1 MSVGCD
7 QVVDMSVGYHR
18 RLPCNCLCDGRNGKI
33 EYNSKKEQSLGCHGF
48 LWNQDDTA
56 PLSVMN
62 RLRKNDI
69 AFFDRV
75 RVGSNGETNS
85 LDGVNSTERAAHLR

>member
-1 MSVGCD
+1 MSVGH
-7 QVVDMSVGYHR
+7 HR
-18 RLPCNCLCDGRNGKI
+18 RLPCNCLGDGRNGKT
-33 EYNSKKEQSLGCHGF
+33 EYNSKKEQSLVCHGF

-62 RLRKNDI
+62 CLRKNDI
-69 AFFDRV
+69 AFFDRI

-85 LDGVNSTERAAHLR
+85 LDGVNSTERSAHLR

>member
-1 MSVGCD
+1 MSVGHLIANTRED
-7 QVVDMSVGYHR
+7 IHVTASVMAEMERLNIIQRRSNPVDVMGSCGT
-18 RLPCNCLCDGRNGKI
+18 KMT
-33 EYNSKKEQSLGCHGF
+33 Q
-48 LWNQDDTA
+48 

-85 LDGVNSTERAAHLR
+85 LDGVNSAERPAHLR

>member
-1 MSVGCD
+1 MSWVP
-7 QVVDMSVGYHR
+7 VEPKM
-18 RLPCNCLCDGRNGKI
+18 
-33 EYNSKKEQSLGCHGF
+33 
-48 LWNQDDTA
+48 TA
-56 PLSVMN
+56 PLSEMN
-62 RLRKNDI
+62 CLRKNNI

>member
-1 MSVGCD
+1 
-7 QVVDMSVGYHR
+7 MSVGYLMANTREDFHATASVMAEMEGLNIIQR
-18 RLPCNCLCDGRNGKI
+18 RSNPLDVMGSCGTK
-33 EYNSKKEQSLGCHGF
+33 
-48 LWNQDDTA
+48 DDIA

-62 RLRKNDI
+62 CLRKNDI

-85 LDGVNSTERAAHLR
+85 LDGVNSTEREAHLR

>member
-1 MSVGCD
+1 
-7 QVVDMSVGYHR
+7 MSVGYLMANTREDFHVTAAVMA
-18 RLPCNCLCDGRNGKI
+18 
-33 EYNSKKEQSLGCHGF
+33 EKEGLNIIQRSNPLDVMGSCGTK
-48 LWNQDDTA
+48 DDIA

-62 RLRKNDI
+62 CLRKNDI

-85 LDGVNSTERAAHLR
+85 LNGVNSTERAAHLR